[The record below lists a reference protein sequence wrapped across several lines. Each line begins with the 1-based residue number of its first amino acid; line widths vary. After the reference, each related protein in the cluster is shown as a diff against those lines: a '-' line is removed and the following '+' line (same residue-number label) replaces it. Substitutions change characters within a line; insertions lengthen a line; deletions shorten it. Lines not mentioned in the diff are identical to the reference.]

1 MTADDE
7 QVTSADASARAVT
20 QLRRGADS
28 TSRAEPGTGPVT
40 GVNGRGSSVPAVRVE
55 GVVKR
60 FGATVALDGAGLV
73 VPAGMVFGLLGPNG
87 AGKTTL
93 VRILATLLLPDAGR
107 AEVFGRD
114 VAGEPAAVR
123 ELIGLTGQF
132 AAVDE
137 LLTGRENLEMFGRL
151 FKLPGEQA
159 RRRAG
164 ELLERFGL
172 AQAADRPARTYS
184 GGMRRRLDIASSLLT
199 RPQVLFLDEPTT
211 GLDPRSRNE
220 IWAAVRELQ
229 REGTTLLL
237 TTQYLEEAD
246 QLADRIAVIDRG
258 KVIAEGTGNE
268 LKDRVGGQ
276 ILEVELAS
284 AGQRDRAQAVLAGVG
299 CGEPQPDERPDRLT
313 LPAPRNGLQLV
324 EEAAAGLRR
333 AQIGVSDIGLRR
345 PTLDDVFLQLT
356 GAPPGEDD
364 APPAPPARRRP
375 RRRPPAADVP
385 APRAPVLRLHLPPP
399 RAVRSATTD
408 TAVVTGRNLRHFI
421 RQPDL
426 LVFSTIQPVLF
437 VLLFVYVFGGAIGRS
452 LPHGITYVDFLL
464 PGIFVQSVTF
474 GASQTAVGLKED
486 LTRGVVDRF
495 RSMPM
500 ARSAVLAGRTVAD
513 LVRNIVVIFLMI
525 AVGYLVGFRFHGG
538 VAGAVGCIA
547 VVAAFGLA
555 LSWIFALVALT
566 VRGTET
572 AQTAG
577 FVVIFP
583 LVFAS
588 SVFVPVSTYPDWL
601 QAFAKINPVTVTA
614 NAARSLALFGTPASL
629 GAAAAWIGGLLAV
642 FIPLSVWRYRRIS

>member
-1 MTADDE
+1 M
-7 QVTSADASARAVT
+7 
-20 QLRRGADS
+20 
-28 TSRAEPGTGPVT
+28 T

-60 FGATVALDGAGLV
+60 FGATVALDGAGLE

-93 VRILATLLLPDAGR
+93 VRILATLLAPDAGR
-107 AEVFGRD
+107 AEVLGHD

-151 FKLPGEQA
+151 FNLSREDA

-184 GGMRRRLDIASSLLT
+184 GGMRRRLDIASSLVT

-220 IWAAVRELQ
+220 IWAIVRELR
-229 REGTTLLL
+229 REGTTILL

-276 ILEVELAS
+276 ILEVELS
-284 AGQRDRAQAVLAGVG
+284 SVGQRDQAQAVLAGVG
-299 CGEPQPDERPDRLT
+299 CGDPQPDERPDRLT

-324 EEAAAGLRR
+324 EEAAAGLRQ

-356 GAPPGEDD
+356 GAPPSEDGSG
-364 APPAPPARRRP
+364 PGPRTRRRP
-375 RRRPPAADVP
+375 RPEQPAPNGP
-385 APRAPVLRLHLPPP
+385 APRGPVLRLRRPSPQ
-399 RAVRSATTD
+399 AVRSAVTD

-452 LPHGITYVDFLL
+452 LPHGVAYVDFLL

-513 LVRNIVVIFLMI
+513 LVRNI
-525 AVGYLVGFRFHGG
+525 
-538 VAGAVGCIA
+538 
-547 VVAAFGLA
+547 
-555 LSWIFALVALT
+555 
-566 VRGTET
+566 
-572 AQTAG
+572 
-577 FVVIFP
+577 
-583 LVFAS
+583 AS
-588 SVFVPVSTYPDWL
+588 S
-601 QAFAKINPVTVTA
+601 
-614 NAARSLALFGTPASL
+614 G
-629 GAAAAWIGGLLAV
+629 
-642 FIPLSVWRYRRIS
+642 